1 MFDEEKIIKAVE
13 KLSPSVVNI
22 STVHMIQYDML
33 HTVPMKGV
41 GSGIIFQPEGYVIT
55 NYHVTEGTRHVD
67 VFQIDGKKQTGTVVG
82 VDPTTDLSVVK
93 LKCQGGCAAA
103 ELGDSDKL
111 KPGQTA
117 LAIGNPFGLSGGP
130 AVTVGVVSAINR
142 SVPSERGLI
151 ENLVQTDASINPGN
165 SGGPLA
171 DSDGRVIGV
180 NTAIIPFAQGIGFA
194 IPVNLA
200 KEVAEELIEHG
211 KVIRPW
217 LGVSTADITPELAEA
232 YAFPV
237 KEGALI
243 IYLAANGP
251 AHKAGLRPGDII
263 VAVEGKKVKLM
274 DDVRKL
280 LKNKKVGDKI
290 VLNFL
295 RGEQSLEAELK
306 LGEAPGAI

>member
-1 MFDEEKIIKAVE
+1 MFDEDKIVKAVE

-22 STVHMIQYDML
+22 STVHMVQYDMF

-41 GSGIIFQPEGYVIT
+41 GSGIIFKPEGYVIT

-67 VFQIDGKKQTGTVVG
+67 VFQPDGKKQTGTVVG

-117 LAIGNPFGLSGGP
+117 LAIGNPFGLAGGP
-130 AVTVGVVSAINR
+130 AVTVGVISAINR
-142 SVPSERGLI
+142 AVPSERGLI

-194 IPVNLA
+194 IPINLA
-200 KEVAEELIEHG
+200 KEIAEELIEHG

-217 LGVSTADITPELAEA
+217 LGVSTTDITPELAES

-237 KEGALI
+237 KEGALV
-243 IYLAANGP
+243 IYLAANSP
-251 AHKAGLRPGDII
+251 AHKAGIRPGDII
-263 VAVEGKKVKLM
+263 VAVAGKQIKTM

-280 LKNKKVGDKI
+280 LQSKKIGETIELAIVRGDG
-290 VLNFL
+290 
-295 RGEQSLEAELK
+295 RAEVKLK